1 MGTEGETG
9 TGLGL
14 SICKEIAHLHG
25 GTLEVGDNKPSGA
38 VFRAWFPGPLSN
50 IRNDSEASTEASRS
64 VEADRGTALA
74 GQLTNRAEAL

>member
-25 GTLEVGDNKPSGA
+25 GTLEVSDKSQARRYLRPA
-38 VFRAWFPGPLSN
+38 FRPLSN
-50 IRNDSEASTEASRS
+50 VRNDSEASTEGSRS
-64 VEADRGTALA
+64 VEADKGAALA
-74 GQLTNRAEAL
+74 GQLTNRAEAV